1 MIKQTLIFRVHA
13 AILDNFE
20 YSRTDLMCWL
30 DIEAFKRIPHQANA
44 KRDDKAKDIRE
55 KYLNKKYFFGPS
67 SPATKDEQNEVGIFH
82 PFILLCFITVCFYV
96 RIQIQLKSINARRF
110 YLYFTKI

>member
-1 MIKQTLIFRVHA
+1 MIKQTLIFRVYA
-13 AILDNFE
+13 AILDNLE

-82 PFILLCFITVCFYV
+82 PFILRCLSSFVSTLEFKPNSDQCVQFLFV
-96 RIQIQLKSINARRF
+96 
-110 YLYFTKI
+110 LY